1 MGMNEAVME
10 SFRIVMDTLVGI
22 FGSPIVFAL
31 MSGFVIGLVLDR
43 LGMNKLTNMIFVIF
57 YIFVVVVV
65 YNTTAPTVLTIANII
80 LVMGVSI
87 MLYRLFRGG

>member
-10 SFRIVMDTLVGI
+10 SFRIVIDTLVVI

-31 MSGFVIGLVLDR
+31 ISGFVIGLVLDR
-43 LGMNKLTNMIFVIF
+43 LGMNKLTNLTIVIFFIFVIS
-57 YIFVVVVV
+57 VV
-65 YNTTAPTVLTIANII
+65 YNTAAPTVLTIANII
-80 LVMGVSI
+80 LVMGISI